1 MKIATPGH
9 QAEHA
14 FSEAAR
20 AAVYHAIF
28 SRRDVRGQFLP
39 DPVPDEVLS
48 RVLTAAHFA
57 PSVGYMQPWSFVVV
71 RDPAVKEQMH
81 GAFRQANAEAADMFE
96 AEQQAIYR
104 ELKLEGIRE
113 APINLCITC
122 DRDRAGPVVI
132 GRTHFK
138 AMDVYS
144 TVCAV
149 QNLWLAARAEGL
161 GVGWVSIFDK
171 SAMRDIL
178 GLPARIVPIAYLC
191 VGYVSHFYDRPELE
205 AGGWRARLPL
215 DQLLHFERWGED
227 GGAQAETL
235 RQQLRQDQ
243 HIAASGGTF
252 SAAHDKGK
260 ALTP

>member
-9 QAEHA
+9 QADHA

-20 AAVYHAIF
+20 AAVYHTIF

-39 DPVPDEVLS
+39 DPVPDEVLA

-71 RDPAVKEQMH
+71 RDAAVKDKMH
-81 GAFRQANAEAADMFE
+81 AAFREANAEALDLFE
-96 AEQQAIYR
+96 AKQQAIYR

-122 DRDRAGPVVI
+122 DRDRAGPVVL
-132 GRTHFK
+132 GRTHNK
-138 AMDVYS
+138 AMDIYS

-171 SAMRDIL
+171 AALRDTL
-178 GLPARIVPIAYLC
+178 ALPDRIVPIAYLC
-191 VGYVSHFYDRPELE
+191 VGYVSHFYDQPELE
-205 AGGWRARLPL
+205 AAGWRERLPL
-215 DQLLHFERWGED
+215 DDLLHFDRWGDD
-227 GGAQAETL
+227 GDGAAEAL
-235 RQQLRQDQ
+235 RQQVRQAQ
-243 HIAASGGTF
+243 ATATRGGTF
-252 SAAHDKGK
+252 
-260 ALTP
+260 

>member
-9 QAEHA
+9 QADHA

-39 DPVPDEVLS
+39 DPVPDEVLA

-71 RDPAVKEQMH
+71 RDAAVKDKMH
-81 GAFRQANAEAADMFE
+81 AAFREANAEALDLFE
-96 AEQQAIYR
+96 AKQQAIYR

-122 DRDRAGPVVI
+122 DRDRAGPVVL
-132 GRTHFK
+132 GRTHNK
-138 AMDVYS
+138 AMDIYS

-171 SAMRDIL
+171 AALRDTL
-178 GLPARIVPIAYLC
+178 ALPDRIVPIAYLC
-191 VGYVSHFYDRPELE
+191 VGYVSHFYDQPELE
-205 AGGWRARLPL
+205 AAGWRERLPL
-215 DQLLHFERWGED
+215 DDLLHFDRWGDD
-227 GGAQAETL
+227 GDGAAEAL
-235 RQQLRQDQ
+235 RQQVRQAQ
-243 HIAASGGTF
+243 AKATRGGTF
-252 SAAHDKGK
+252 
-260 ALTP
+260 

>member
-9 QAEHA
+9 QADHA

-20 AAVYHAIF
+20 AAVYHTIF

-39 DPVPDEVLS
+39 DPVPDEVLA

-71 RDPAVKEQMH
+71 RDAAVKDKMH
-81 GAFRQANAEAADMFE
+81 AAFREANAEALDLFE
-96 AEQQAIYR
+96 AKQQAIYR

-122 DRDRAGPVVI
+122 DRDRAGPVVL
-132 GRTHFK
+132 GRTHNK
-138 AMDVYS
+138 AMDIYS

-149 QNLWLAARAEGL
+149 QNLGLAARAEGL

-171 SAMRDIL
+171 AALRDTL
-178 GLPARIVPIAYLC
+178 ALPDRIVPIAYLC
-191 VGYVSHFYDRPELE
+191 VGYVSHFYDQPELE
-205 AGGWRARLPL
+205 VAGWRERLPL
-215 DQLLHFERWGED
+215 DDLLHFDRWGDD
-227 GGAQAETL
+227 GDGAAEAL
-235 RQQLRQDQ
+235 RQQVRQAQ
-243 HIAASGGTF
+243 ATATRGGTF
-252 SAAHDKGK
+252 
-260 ALTP
+260 